1 MRKTIN
7 KEKISGRLYDIS
19 KLAIKTVQNSESEH
33 YNQEFIGGS
42 MDIATDED
50 CLNIVTVRFTF
61 VQPTYKSG
69 KQNKTFDVLKKLIES
84 GKTVLTD
91 GKDEATM
98 VSVDASISINDFYTQ
113 RDGEEVLVSA
123 KENNGSFVNIVSK
136 LDADENKRST
146 FECDMLINGTRL
158 VEADEERNIKE
169 DYLVVKGAVFDFRN
183 AILPVEFIVHSK
195 GGIDYF
201 TSLDASK
208 DNMVFTKVWGVINS
222 AVIITRREQE
232 SAFGE
237 PSVTEYTRTVREWVI
252 TGTNKPD
259 ATYELGD
266 SENGITADELKKAL
280 ADREVYLAEVK
291 KRNDEY
297 QASKANNTSAASAAA
312 PAKQGGFNF

>member
-7 KEKISGRLYDIS
+7 KEKISGRIYDAS
-19 KLAIKTVQNSESEH
+19 KLTIKTVQNSESEH
-33 YNQEFIGGS
+33 FGQEFIGGS
-42 MDIATDED
+42 MDIATDDD

-61 VQPTYKSG
+61 VQPTYKNG
-69 KQNKTFDVLKKLIES
+69 KTNNTFGILKKIIES
-84 GKTVLTD
+84 GKTVLAD

-98 VSVDASISINDFYTQ
+98 VSVDASIGINDFYTQ
-113 RDGEEVLVSA
+113 RDGNEVLVSA

-136 LDADENKRST
+136 LDADESERSI

-169 DYLVVKGAVFDFRN
+169 DYLIVKGAIFDFRKS
-183 AILPVEFIVHSK
+183 ILPVEFIVHHK

-201 TSLDASK
+201 TSLEASK

-222 AVIITRREQE
+222 ETIVTRREQE

-237 PSVTEYTRTVREWVI
+237 PSVKEYTRTVREWVV
-252 TGTNKPD
+252 TGTNKPGE
-259 ATYELGD
+259 TYELGD
-266 SENGITADELKKAL
+266 SDNGITADELKKAI

-291 KRNDEY
+291 RKNDEY
-297 QASKANNTSAASAAA
+297 QASKASGTATTAAAA